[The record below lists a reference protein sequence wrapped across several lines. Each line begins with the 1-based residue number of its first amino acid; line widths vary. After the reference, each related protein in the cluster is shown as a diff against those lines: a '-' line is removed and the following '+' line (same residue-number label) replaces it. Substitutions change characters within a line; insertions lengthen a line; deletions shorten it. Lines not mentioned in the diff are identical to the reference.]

1 MELDITRD
9 NDKVRIFLFF
19 FETFST
25 QKQQKHSENDQD
37 AQTVH
42 ANQNEDARSKTIG
55 EEKVLVQG
63 FRFSVSG
70 HGESLA

>member
-9 NDKVRIFLFF
+9 NDKVRVPFF

-70 HGESLA
+70 HRESLA